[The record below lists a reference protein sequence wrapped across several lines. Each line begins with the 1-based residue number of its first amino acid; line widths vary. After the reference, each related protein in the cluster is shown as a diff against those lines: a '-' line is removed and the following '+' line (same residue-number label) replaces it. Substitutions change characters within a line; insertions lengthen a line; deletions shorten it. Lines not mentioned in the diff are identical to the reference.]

1 MVAARRV
8 EVREARVH
16 EQVCHLLDKLD
27 VDDLLA
33 VHLNGGQA
41 HESEPQ
47 LRQLTICARHR

>member
-16 EQVCHLLDKLD
+16 EQVCHLLDQLD

-33 VHLNGGQA
+33 VHLNGGQEIGRA
-41 HESEPQ
+41 HV
-47 LRQLTICARHR
+47 